1 MEEYDVIII
10 GAGPAGLNAA
20 TKLAERKINVLVL
33 DRKQEIGCPKRC
45 AEGLGLGWFKR
56 LGLKPSKEWAV
67 MPIYGAA
74 LYAPSGKSVVLHSK
88 KIAGYVLE
96 RKMFEKALAIDAVK
110 KGAKIRLKSNVK
122 SAERRDGKVILDVN
136 ELGEIK
142 QYSAPLIIACDGI
155 DSRISRMLGLD
166 TTNKL
171 PDVDSGFQYELTGID
186 GYDEKLLHLYFGNE
200 IACRGYLWI
209 FPKRKGTANV
219 GIGIA
224 GYEAK
229 TAKYYLDKFIA

>member
-142 QYSAPLIIACDGI
+142 QYSAP
-155 DSRISRMLGLD
+155 
-166 TTNKL
+166 
-171 PDVDSGFQYELTGID
+171 E
-186 GYDEKLLHLYFGNE
+186 
-200 IACRGYLWI
+200 
-209 FPKRKGTANV
+209 
-219 GIGIA
+219 
-224 GYEAK
+224 
-229 TAKYYLDKFIA
+229 